1 MEALEILKTERFD
14 LLFMD
19 ARMPGIDGLKAT
31 QFIRAEM
38 MISETEMPVI
48 CISAAPV
55 NEEWAKYQQ
64 AGMNAFLS
72 KPFTEEM
79 LLTIILSVIKDYAP
93 LSKPVPVEEKTAPP
107 VHGKINLSNLYHIS
121 GGDKQFVKQM
131 LISFIESTQKGL
143 TEISEAAKTGN
154 MEPISDLA
162 HKMLPP
168 CRHVGALD
176 LCSILREIEDN
187 SKKDT
192 QPESFDRLV
201 EESLL
206 EFSAISDLIRQDI
219 AKIK

>member
-1 MEALEILKTERFD
+1 
-14 LLFMD
+14 
-19 ARMPGIDGLKAT
+19 
-31 QFIRAEM
+31 
-38 MISETEMPVI
+38 MPVI

-55 NEEWAKYQQ
+55 NEEWQKYQA

-93 LSKPVPVEEKTAPP
+93 EIKPVPAEEKTVPP
-107 VHGKINLSNLYHIS
+107 VREKINLSNLYHIS

-143 TEISEAAKTGN
+143 TEIREAAKTGN
-154 MEPISDLA
+154 MESIHDLA

-176 LCSILREIEDN
+176 LCSILREIEEN
-187 SKKDT
+187 SQKDAK
-192 QPESFDRLV
+192 PEPFDRLV

-206 EFSAISDLIRQDI
+206 EFSTISDLIRKDI